1 MFILRYFVFR
11 SFFIERPGNGSE
23 KMSHNW
29 KHFKKNNHKIDSFF
43 TNSKSAGQST
53 STQSVTEP
61 ELSDLDHSD
70 YVEPDVHEI
79 SPPKK
84 KTQWLQW

>member
-1 MFILRYFVFR
+1 MSGQGAAARKCHTT
-11 SFFIERPGNGSE
+11 GSISTT
-23 KMSHNW
+23 KITKDDAKKYHN
-29 KHFKKNNHKIDSFF
+29 IDSFF

-61 ELSDLDHSD
+61 ELSELDHSD

-84 KTQWLQW
+84 KNSVAV

>member
-1 MFILRYFVFR
+1 MTQ
-11 SFFIERPGNGSE
+11 
-23 KMSHNW
+23 
-29 KHFKKNNHKIDSFF
+29 KKSHKIDSFF
-43 TNSKSAGQST
+43 TNSKSASQST

-61 ELSDLDHSD
+61 ELSELDHSD

-84 KTQWLQW
+84 KNSVAV

>member
-1 MFILRYFVFR
+1 M
-11 SFFIERPGNGSE
+11 
-23 KMSHNW
+23 KDDA
-29 KHFKKNNHKIDSFF
+29 KKSHKIDSFF
-43 TNSKSAGQST
+43 TNNKSAGQST

-61 ELSDLDHSD
+61 ELSELDHSD

-84 KTQWLQW
+84 KTQWLKWYYDCLAFKTTIFCIS

>member
-1 MFILRYFVFR
+1 M
-11 SFFIERPGNGSE
+11 
-23 KMSHNW
+23 KDDA
-29 KHFKKNNHKIDSFF
+29 KKSHKIDSFF
-43 TNSKSAGQST
+43 TNSKSASQST

-61 ELSDLDHSD
+61 ELSELDHSD

-84 KTQWLQW
+84 KTQWLKWYYDCLAFKTTIFCIS